1 MQGANRKS
9 LSVSE
14 SHLWESHEHSANDDS
29 AMEDGFDDVKPDF
42 GVHGLEIGVISKFL
56 LVFGIDLGVVDAVND
71 F

>member
-1 MQGANRKS
+1 MQGAHRKS

-14 SHLWESHEHSANDDS
+14 SDLWESHEDSSNDDS
-29 AMEDGFDDVKPDF
+29 AMEDGLEDVEPDF
-42 GVHGLEIGVISKFL
+42 GVHGLEIGVIRKFL